1 MHLTYG
7 ANMHHKK
14 SMSFDLQDFLE
25 RAQRYAQ
32 DQNRSLA
39 TVSKRLFST
48 ARTLPG
54 MVDGNVSPKLN
65 TLIEADQKL
74 RALMAEGETSHAA

>member
-1 MHLTYG
+1 
-7 ANMHHKK
+7 MHHKEI
-14 SMSFDLQDFLE
+14 MSFDLQDFLE

-32 DQNRSLA
+32 DENRSLA

-54 MVDGNVSPKLN
+54 MVDGDVSPKLS
-65 TLIEADQKL
+65 TLMEADARL
-74 RALMAEGETSHAA
+74 RALMATGETSHAA

>member
-1 MHLTYG
+1 
-7 ANMHHKK
+7 
-14 SMSFDLQDFLE
+14 MSFDLQDFLE

-32 DQNRSLA
+32 EEKRSLA

-54 MVDGNVSPKLN
+54 MVEGDVSPRLE

-74 RALMAEGETSHAA
+74 RALMADGTTSHAA